1 MYKKSLRPFFTYI
14 LIFSIVW
21 IFVIPWSIKGFLRR
35 AFFTAQIPIFKLSS
49 CIEHQQISQGVGAY
63 PKDFWINQTRE
74 LYKENAYLKLQLAE
88 QKEASDL
95 AQRILQLNKVPLGEH
110 FKCLVARVIHRSI
123 EMWYQMVVI
132 DKGFRDGVRVGQGVF
147 CGEGVVGR
155 IKNVDKTTAIVELI
169 TCPEFKMIVKTENE
183 NVTHVLSGFVDRNYF
198 YHSGLRAKLSD
209 VRKEDALLC
218 PQTVETSALGQ
229 QFPPHMFVGRLVNVE
244 KDGNTTVG
252 IVQLGEHLKYLSE
265 VGVLIPPT
273 EVL

>member
-1 MYKKSLRPFFTYI
+1 MN
-14 LIFSIVW
+14 
-21 IFVIPWSIKGFLRR
+21 
-35 AFFTAQIPIFKLSS
+35 
-49 CIEHQQISQGVGAY
+49 AY
-63 PKDFWINQTRE
+63 SKDFWINQTRE
-74 LYKENAYLKLQLAE
+74 LFKENAYLKLQLAE

-123 EMWYQMVVI
+123 ELWYQTIVI

-147 CGEGVVGR
+147 CNEGVVGR
-155 IKNVDKTTAIVELI
+155 IKAADKTTAIVELI
-169 TCPEFKMIVKTENE
+169 TCPEFKMIVKTDSENI
-183 NVTHVLSGFVDRNYF
+183 THVLSGFVNKNYLC
-198 YHSGLRAKLSD
+198 HSDLRAKLSD

-229 QFPPHMFVGRLVNVE
+229 QFPPHMFVGRLINIE

-265 VGVLIPPT
+265 VGVLIPST